1 MTFRPSHI
9 FWTCLLACSVQ
20 STLAQ
25 GIRMP
30 GAAGAAGAAASVAGA
45 QRASDYIV
53 AIVNTEP
60 ITNQQVRQEMQRLVQ
75 ELAQRQQPVP
85 SDAVLAEE
93 ALERLII
100 ERSQIQY
107 AREVGIKIDDLALDE
122 AEQTVARQNQV
133 DLEELHRRLAAE
145 GISRSQFRN
154 TLRDQMVLSRV
165 REREVAQ
172 RVRVSELEID
182 QYLLDQQ
189 RTASDNLAEV
199 NIAHILL
206 ALPESASAA
215 ELSAVRAQAD
225 QIMARVRAGED
236 FSTLARSLSKAADAA
251 EGGLFGMRAVDRYP
265 QLFVDAV
272 RPLELGGMTTVR
284 SGAGLHVLRLIDKRV
299 VGAPATT
306 VEQTR
311 VSHILLRPTASLSE
325 DAAVARLEE
334 YRRRILA
341 GEASFEALAKE
352 FSQDGSASQGGDLG
366 WSAPGRFVPEFD
378 AAVARLAPGE
388 IGAPLVSRFGVH
400 LIRVDGR
407 RVVPL
412 STREKREAV
421 RALLREKKLDEV
433 YQSWSREL
441 RARAYVDLRAPP
453 S

>member
-1 MTFRPSHI
+1 MTLRLSRI
-9 FWTCLLACSVQ
+9 FWAALLGCGMLSAQ
-20 STLAQ
+20 AQ
-25 GIRMP
+25 GIRLP
-30 GAAGAAGAAASVAGA
+30 GNAGTVTSPGSGA

-60 ITNQQVRQEMQRLVQ
+60 ITNLQVRQEMQRLGQ
-75 ELAQRQQPVP
+75 ELAQRQETVP
-85 SDAVLAEE
+85 STAELAER
-93 ALERLII
+93 ALERLIT

-107 AREVGIKIDDLALDE
+107 AREVGIKIEDYALDE
-122 AEQTVARQNQV
+122 AVQSVARQNQV
-133 DLEELHRRLAAE
+133 DVEELHRRLAEE

-182 QYLLDQQ
+182 QYLLDQK
-189 RTASDNLAEV
+189 RASGSNLAEV

-206 ALPESASAA
+206 ELPESASAA
-215 ELSAVRAQAD
+215 QLSAARAQAE

-236 FSTLARSLSKAADAA
+236 FSALARSLSKAPDAA

-265 QLFVDAV
+265 QLFIDAV
-272 RPLELGGMTTVR
+272 RTLEPGAMTTVR
-284 SGAGLHVLRLIDKRV
+284 SGAGLHVLRLIDKRLA
-299 VGAPATT
+299 GAPETS

-311 VSHILLRPTASLSE
+311 VSHILLRPTASMDE
-325 DAAVARLEE
+325 QAAIARLQEF
-334 YRRRILA
+334 RRRILA

-352 FSQDGSASQGGDLG
+352 YSQDGSASQGGDLG
-366 WSAPGRFVPEFD
+366 WSSAGRFVPEFD
-378 AAVARLAPGE
+378 AAVAALAPKE
-388 IGAPLVSRFGVH
+388 IGPPLVSRFGVH

-407 RVVPL
+407 RTVEL
-412 STREKREAV
+412 SVREQRESV
-421 RALLREKKLDEV
+421 RALLREKKLEEA

-441 RARAYVDLRAPP
+441 RSRAYVDLREPP

>member
-1 MTFRPSHI
+1 MTLRLSRI
-9 FWTCLLACSVQ
+9 FWAALLGCGMLSAQ
-20 STLAQ
+20 AQ
-25 GIRMP
+25 GIRLP
-30 GAAGAAGAAASVAGA
+30 GNAGTVTSPGSGA

-60 ITNQQVRQEMQRLVQ
+60 ITNLQVRQEMQRLGQ
-75 ELAQRQQPVP
+75 ELAQRQEAVP
-85 SDAVLAEE
+85 STAELAER
-93 ALERLII
+93 ALERLIT

-107 AREVGIKIDDLALDE
+107 AREVGIKIEDYALDE
-122 AEQTVARQNQV
+122 AVQSVARQNQV
-133 DLEELHRRLAAE
+133 DVEELHRRLAEE

-182 QYLLDQQ
+182 QYLLDQK
-189 RTASDNLAEV
+189 RASGSNLAEV

-206 ALPESASAA
+206 ELPESASAA
-215 ELSAVRAQAD
+215 QLSAARAQAE

-236 FSTLARSLSKAADAA
+236 FSALARSLSKAPDAA

-265 QLFVDAV
+265 QLFIDAV
-272 RPLELGGMTTVR
+272 RTLEPGAMTTVR
-284 SGAGLHVLRLIDKRV
+284 SGAGLHVLRLIDKRLA
-299 VGAPATT
+299 GAPETS

-311 VSHILLRPTASLSE
+311 VSHILLRPTASMDE
-325 DAAVARLEE
+325 QAAIARLQEF
-334 YRRRILA
+334 RRRILA

-352 FSQDGSASQGGDLG
+352 YSQDGSASQGGDLG
-366 WSAPGRFVPEFD
+366 WSSAGRFVPEFD
-378 AAVARLAPGE
+378 AAVAALAPKE
-388 IGAPLVSRFGVH
+388 IGPPLVSRFGVH

-407 RVVPL
+407 RTVEL
-412 STREKREAV
+412 SVREQRESV
-421 RALLREKKLDEV
+421 RALLREKKLEEA

-441 RARAYVDLRAPP
+441 RSRAYVDLREPP